1 MRVLNS
7 FEPVFLVGASIMGSM
22 SFANKW
28 RIVEAKAVAKE
39 GKFTTVHSQMDCYYA
54 TAIVKQR
61 QVNFLFLLYFTF
73 ITNLLWNLNCLIF
86 FPNI

>member
-7 FEPVFLVGASIMGSM
+7 LEPVFLVGASVMGSM
-22 SFANKW
+22 SFANKR

-39 GKFTTVHSQMDCYYA
+39 RKSTTVHSQIGCCYA
-54 TAIVKQR
+54 TAVVKQR